1 MIRALKTSTFLLL
14 LLACRTGLWGQ
25 AQPAGQG
32 GGLDAESRDQI
43 LDNILRE
50 LRERYVLP
58 ASVPQI
64 EKELRTR
71 SRSGA
76 YDGALTPAKLA
87 ETLTEDLRKASG
99 DWHMAVTHDPAKEAR
114 LLAAK
119 AATGTIPQDLDPT
132 PEEIEAARRN
142 NFGFEKVER
151 LAGNVVVLDV
161 RAFVDLTL
169 SRETAASALGFLAS
183 ADAVILDLRQNA
195 GGYINAED
203 FLMSHFFG
211 PRPVELF
218 SIYDRATNRTT
229 RKFTLADIPG
239 KRLERTDLFVLTSG
253 RTASAGEAVAL
264 TLQRLGRATVVG
276 ERTIGAGHGYTE
288 VPAGHGFVLA
298 VPIFYQLDPRTG
310 KGWEGIGVQPDLAVP
325 ADRALDIAH
334 LEAVKRLAAKAPKAD
349 RRRQLGWL
357 VPLLELKASGP
368 KQVSPSWLQRYAGTY
383 EGIEILLEQGRLY
396 FLGASGIRRNLL
408 AYSDSEF
415 LIEDASVLPEN
426 QARVRFVADAQG
438 AITELQLL
446 VEVGALRRKPFS
458 APVLD
463 VR

>member
-1 MIRALKTSTFLLL
+1 MTRAPKVSTVLLVL
-14 LLACRTGLWGQ
+14 LLACPAALLGQ
-25 AQPAGQG
+25 
-32 GGLDAESRDQI
+32 GLDAESCDRV

-58 ASVPQI
+58 ASVPRI
-64 EKELRTR
+64 ESELRTR

-76 YDGALTPAKLA
+76 YDGAQAPAKLA
-87 ETLTEDLRKASG
+87 EALTEDLRKASS
-99 DWHMAVTHDPAKEAR
+99 DWHMSVVHDPAKEAR

-119 AATGTIPQDLDPT
+119 AATGSIPQDLDPT

-142 NFGFEKVER
+142 NFGFRKVEM
-151 LAGNVVVLDV
+151 LLGNVGLLDI

-169 SRETAASALGFLAS
+169 SRETAASALGFLAN
-183 ADAVILDLRQNA
+183 ADAVILDLRQNP

-229 RKFTLADIPG
+229 RKFTLTELPG
-239 KRLERTDLFVLTSG
+239 KRLERADLYVLTSG

-264 TLQRLGRATVVG
+264 TLQRLGRATVIG

-288 VPAGHGFVLA
+288 VPVGHGFVLA

-310 KGWEGIGVQPDLAVP
+310 KGWEGVGVQPDLAVP
-325 ADRALDIAH
+325 ADRALDVAH
-334 LEAVKRLAAKAPKAD
+334 LEAVKRLAAKTPEVE

-368 KQVSPSWLQRYAGTY
+368 KQVAPSLLQRYAGSY
-383 EGIEILLEQGRLY
+383 EGIEILLEQGRLC
-396 FLGASGIRRNLL
+396 FLGASGTRRNLF

-426 QARVRFVADAQG
+426 QARVRFVAGAEG

-446 VEVGALRRKPFS
+446 VSDGRVFPRARK
-458 APVLD
+458 
-463 VR
+463 R